1 MKLIYTHENRI
12 MALNIR
18 NVLINHGFDV
28 ALNNEFASSA
38 SGGLAPFDTW
48 PEVWLLK
55 DDDFDNAKK
64 IIESISYNSNKQ
76 PGSARNVRRRMMN
89 HLITV
94 GSAMKKMNNL
104 I

>member
-1 MKLIYTHENRI
+1 

-64 IIESISYNSNKQ
+64 NI
-76 PGSARNVRRRMMN
+76 
-89 HLITV
+89 
-94 GSAMKKMNNL
+94 
-104 I
+104 

>member
-64 IIESISYNSNKQ
+64 IIESISYNSIQ
-76 PGSARNVRRRMMN
+76 AVWEC
-89 HLITV
+89 
-94 GSAMKKMNNL
+94 KKCQEENDESFDYCWKCHEENE
-104 I
+104 

>member
-1 MKLIYTHENRI
+1 

-55 DDDFDNAKK
+55 DDDFDNANK
-64 IIESISYNSNKQ
+64 IIESISYNSIQ
-76 PGSARNVRRRMMN
+76 A
-89 HLITV
+89 
-94 GSAMKKMNNL
+94 AWECKKCQEENDESFDYCWKCHEENE
-104 I
+104 